1 MQEQLEEQL
10 VVLQNRVKK
19 LATNRDQLIR
29 DQGAAER
36 KLEEAQEKL
45 RELGIETEG
54 LTSKQLQEK
63 AEELESLLVVK
74 LGELTSKVEEG
85 EALVAKYQ
93 SVRGV

>member
-19 LATNRDQLIR
+19 LAGNRDQLIR

-45 RELGIETEG
+45 RELGIEVEG
-54 LTSKQLQEK
+54 LTSKQLQEQ
-63 AEELESLLVVK
+63 AERLEAQLATKV
-74 LGELTSKVEEG
+74 GELTSKVEEG

-93 SVRGV
+93 QVRGV

>member
-19 LATNRDQLIR
+19 LASSRDQLIR

-54 LTSKQLQEK
+54 LTSQQLQAK
-63 AEELESLLVVK
+63 AEELEV
-74 LGELTSKVEEG
+74 ELTVKMVEVEAALTKG
-85 EALVAKYQ
+85 ETLVTKHQ
-93 SVRGV
+93 SVRS

>member
-45 RELGIETEG
+45 RELGIETDG

-63 AEELESLLVVK
+63 AEELEAQLEAKVA
-74 LGELTSKVEEG
+74 ELTVKVEEG
-85 EALVAKYQ
+85 EVLVARYQ
-93 SVRGV
+93 QVRGA

>member
-1 MQEQLEEQL
+1 MSDQLEEQL
-10 VVLQNRVKK
+10 VVLQTRVKK

-45 RELGIETEG
+45 RELGIETDG

-63 AEELESLLVVK
+63 AEELETQLEAKVAELVV
-74 LGELTSKVEEG
+74 KVEEG

-93 SVRGV
+93 QVRG

>member
-1 MQEQLEEQL
+1 MPDQLEEQL

-19 LATNRDQLIR
+19 LAGNRDQLIR

-54 LTSKQLQEK
+54 LTSKELQAQAEALEAQL
-63 AEELESLLVVK
+63 AA
-74 LGELTSKVEEG
+74 KVEEITAKVVEG
-85 EALVAKYQ
+85 EQLVAKYQ
-93 SVRGV
+93 EVRGV

>member
-10 VVLQNRVKK
+10 VVVQNRVKK
-19 LATNRDQLIR
+19 LAGSRDSLIR

-45 RELGIETEG
+45 RELGIEVEG
-54 LTSKQLQEK
+54 LTSKQLQEQ
-63 AEELESLLVVK
+63 AEKLEAQLATKVTELIA
-74 LGELTSKVEEG
+74 KVEEG

-93 SVRGV
+93 QVRG

>member
-1 MQEQLEEQL
+1 MQEQLEEQI

-19 LATNRDQLIR
+19 LAASRDQLIR

-36 KLEEAQEKL
+36 KFEEAQEKL

-54 LTSKQLQEK
+54 MSSQQLQKK
-63 AEELESLLVVK
+63 AEELEV
-74 LGELTSKVEEG
+74 ELTVAVVEVESKVAEG

-93 SVRGV
+93 SVRA

>member
-1 MQEQLEEQL
+1 MQEQLEEQI

-19 LATNRDQLIR
+19 LAGNRDQLIR

-54 LTSKQLQEK
+54 LTSQQLQAK
-63 AEELESLLVVK
+63 AEELGV
-74 LGELTSKVEEG
+74 ELTVKMIEVETKVAEG

-93 SVRGV
+93 SVRG